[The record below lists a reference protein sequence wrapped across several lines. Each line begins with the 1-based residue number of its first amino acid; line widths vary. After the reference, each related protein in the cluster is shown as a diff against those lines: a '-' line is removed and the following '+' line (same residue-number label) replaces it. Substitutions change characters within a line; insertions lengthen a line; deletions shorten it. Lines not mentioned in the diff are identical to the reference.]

1 MAAVWSAYLIQV
13 GSQPP
18 CPSAKKLFFVEMVE
32 RSLSGIGLMS
42 AYRHEGKRVVSIR
55 VRRAG
60 LVMFQAIE
68 VNGQKPTAINDSSRY
83 LVAHPSPLPCHGTGQ
98 NADCGGV

>member
-1 MAAVWSAYLIQV
+1 
-13 GSQPP
+13 
-18 CPSAKKLFFVEMVE
+18 
-32 RSLSGIGLMS
+32 MS

-98 NADCGGV
+98 NADCGGVSTPARVSFLKASSLVILRLSHRLLS